1 MIDTTSTRPINV
13 RDAVD
18 EDINYIA
25 SLGSHVFSTTFG
37 YSVPPHELQAYLDEA
52 YSIPAT
58 SQDVKDPNK
67 DMIVATTPDN
77 TVIGFALLTRGTS
90 EPCIVHLEN
99 TVEFQRI
106 YVHPD
111 YHGLGVGKIL
121 ASRIEAMAK
130 EQGFKHIWLGVWEE
144 NLKAQ
149 KVYEK
154 LGYVKVGEHDFTI
167 GEVVQ
172 TDNIMVKQL

>member
-1 MIDTTSTRPINV
+1 MRDTTSCGPINV

-18 EDINYIA
+18 EDIDSIA
-25 SLGSHVFSTTFG
+25 SLGAHVFSTTFG
-37 YSVPPHELQAYLDEA
+37 YSVPAHELQAYLDEA

-58 SQDVKDPNK
+58 RQDVKDPNK
-67 DMIVATTPDN
+67 DMIVATTADN

-90 EPCIVHLEN
+90 EPCIVHLDK

-130 EQGFKHIWLGVWEE
+130 DQGFKHIWLGVWEE

-154 LGYVKVGEHDFTI
+154 LGYVQVGEHDFTI

-172 TDNIMVKQL
+172 TDNIMVKPL